1 MEKPARSPTGRPWW
15 WLTATV
21 TAVASRIPSR
31 VPVSLIGRSRDRMG
45 NLKVILNNRNVR
57 VATVPGMCSFS
68 TLSVS
73 PPSQPPASTY
83 KLTSNDVAA
92 ASFSSLYLRL

>member
-57 VATVPGMCSFS
+57 VVTVPGRCSFS
-68 TLSVS
+68 HSLCF
-73 PPSQPPASTY
+73 ST
-83 KLTSNDVAA
+83 VAA
-92 ASFSSLYLRL
+92 TSFHLQTYLQ